1 MKKNFLLLLSAA
13 LIVFIGYMFINGR
26 DMRGIRDVSILIPK
40 PLLPKQR
47 IVQLTLNEQ
56 NNSKQSGIAR
66 LKELNGNVVVS
77 IVLENPPKDVLQPAH
92 IHTGSCP
99 NPGAI
104 KYQLESVVDGNSETT
119 INNMSLDRL
128 ASEIPLAINVH
139 KSAAEAS
146 KYVACGNLPQSY

>member
-1 MKKNFLLLLSAA
+1 
-13 LIVFIGYMFINGR
+13 MFINGR